1 MFVYKCYKNSIRTRP
16 NEMEHIEIKPADSSS
31 WTHRV
36 NKSID
41 FPVAI
46 LIISPSIYTFMFVC
60 MFRILFLHSLLC
72 SLFCLQHMSISIE
85 CRA

>member
-31 WTHRV
+31 WAHLV

-46 LIISPSIYTFMFVC
+46 LIISPSIYTFMCVYVC
-60 MFRILFLHSLLC
+60 LGRFFAQLIVLVVLFTTYVH
-72 SLFCLQHMSISIE
+72 FY
-85 CRA
+85 